1 MAYNFYQNQKM
12 VSQQIN
18 ANQEQYEQN
27 QEAKI
32 NDNINQYRN
41 EQFNYK
47 VALNQEDQVSD
58 EIEDQN
64 KISGVSDLITSGFEL
79 PAGVNSIKNAYQKV
93 KQVYNNLGKTAENAK
108 SVANDLSDTIQ
119 SNVSDVVSNVS
130 DTIDN
135 TANALSNASSKIQN
149 AVTTTAPA
157 TETAPAS
164 AVETPTITPSDN
176 VLQSPTGKTIAEQL
190 ETTTTS
196 PSGKVFDNPLYGE
209 DLNIKSFSGEIG
221 STETKSQF
229 GSADY
234 TGAQASSV
242 PQPVLP
248 TEQPASSTSGILEN
262 NQEVGLS
269 KTPQAQQ
276 EVGYKVQEGSEADL
290 ASTDETA
297 LAYKAPVKVSEVI
310 PDEAAGATE
319 EGGGLLSKIF
329 GGLGDVFEGI
339 GDVLDPVVGLAS
351 LGAGIYGAVEG
362 AKHLEGGKPDLPAP
376 PSPPP
381 MVTDFVPQANIAST
395 AQPGV

>member
-47 VALNQEDQVSD
+47 VALNQEEQVSD

-108 SVANDLSDTIQ
+108 SVASDLSDTIQ
-119 SNVSDVVSNVS
+119 SNVSNVS
-130 DTIDN
+130 DAVDN
-135 TANALSNASSKIQN
+135 TTNALSNASSKIQN
-149 AVTTTAPA
+149 AVSSAG
-157 TETAPAS
+157 ETIQSSVSSAGETIQS
-164 AVETPTITPSDN
+164 AVSGAPPSA
-176 VLQSPTGKTIAEQL
+176 GE
-190 ETTTTS
+190 
-196 PSGKVFDNPLYGE
+196 KVFDNPLYGE
-209 DLNIKSFSGEIG
+209 DLGVKSAFTDTAT
-221 STETKSQF
+221 TETKAQF
-229 GSADY
+229 GTADY

-248 TEQPASSTSGILEN
+248 TEQPAPSASQGTSGILEN
-262 NQEVGLS
+262 NQEVGS
-269 KTPQAQQ
+269 TKTPQQ
-276 EVGYKVQEGSEADL
+276 VSYKVQEGSEADL
-290 ASTDETA
+290 ASTDESA
-297 LAYKAPVKVSEVI
+297 LGYKPPVKVSEVV
-310 PDEAAGATE
+310 PDAPAE
-319 EGGGLLSKIF
+319 EGGGLLSDIF
-329 GGLGDVFEGI
+329 GGIGDVFEGI
-339 GDVLDPVVGLAS
+339 GDVLDPVIGLAS

-362 AKHLEGGKPDLPAP
+362 AKHLEDAKPDLPAP

>member
-64 KISGVSDLITSGFEL
+64 KISGVSDIITSGFEL

-130 DTIDN
+130 DTIEN
-135 TANALSNASSKIQN
+135 TTKSLSDASSQIQNALSTS
-149 AVTTTAPA
+149 APA
-157 TETAPAS
+157 TETAPA
-164 AVETPTITPSDN
+164 VETQTITPSDN
-176 VLQSPTGKTIAEQL
+176 ELQSPSGKTIDEQL
-190 ETTTTS
+190 ADINTS

-209 DLNIKSFSGEIG
+209 DLNIKSFSGDI
-221 STETKSQF
+221 STTETKSQF

-269 KTPQAQQ
+269 KTPQAPQ
-276 EVGYKVQEGSEADL
+276 EVSYNVQEGSEADL
-290 ASTDETA
+290 ASTGESAAAFT
-297 LAYKAPVKVSEVI
+297 APVKVSEVI
-310 PDEAAGATE
+310 PDEEGAE

-329 GGLGDVFEGI
+329 GGIGDAFEAV
-339 GDVLDPVVGLAS
+339 GDVLDPVIGLAS
-351 LGAGIYGAVEG
+351 VGAGIYGAVEG
-362 AKHLEGGKPDLPAP
+362 AKHLEEGKPDLPAP
-376 PSPPP
+376 PAPPD
-381 MVTDFVPQANIAST
+381 MVTDFVPQSNIAST
-395 AQPGV
+395 SQPGV

>member
-1 MAYNFYQNQKM
+1 MAYNFYQNSKM

-47 VALNQEDQVSD
+47 VALNQEQQVEG

-64 KISGVSDLITSGFEL
+64 KISGVSDIITSGFEL

-93 KQVYNNLGKTAENAK
+93 KQVYNNLGKTVENAK

-135 TANALSNASSKIQN
+135 TVNALSSASSKIQN
-149 AVTTTAPA
+149 AVTSTAP
-157 TETAPAS
+157 TSAPAPS
-164 AVETPTITPSDN
+164 PAVETPTITPTDS
-176 VLQSPTGKTIAEQL
+176 VLQSPTGKTIDEQL
-190 ETTTTS
+190 ADINTS
-196 PSGKVFDNPLYGE
+196 PEGKVFDNPLYGE
-209 DLNIKSFSGEIG
+209 DLNIKSFSGDIG
-221 STETKSQF
+221 TTETKLQF
-229 GSADY
+229 GSTDY

-248 TEQPASSTSGILEN
+248 TEQPASSTSGILES
-262 NQEVGLS
+262 NQEIGLS
-269 KTPQAQQ
+269 KTPQAPQ
-276 EVGYKVQEGSEADL
+276 EVSYKVEQGSEADL
-290 ASTDETA
+290 SSIGESAA
-297 LAYKAPVKVSEVI
+297 AYTPATKVSEVV
-310 PDEAAGATE
+310 PDAEGAAE
-319 EGGGLLSKIF
+319 EGGGLFSKIF
-329 GGLGDVFEGI
+329 GGIGDVFEGI

-362 AKHLEGGKPDLPAP
+362 AKHLEDGKPDLPAP
-376 PSPPP
+376 PAPPA

>member
-1 MAYNFYQNQKM
+1 MAYNFYQNSKM

-47 VALNQEDQVSD
+47 VALNQEEQVSD

-108 SVANDLSDTIQ
+108 SVASDLSDTIQ
-119 SNVSDVVSNVS
+119 SNVSNVSDVVSKAS
-130 DTIDN
+130 DAVDN

-149 AVTTTAPA
+149 AVSSAG
-157 TETAPAS
+157 ETIQS
-164 AVETPTITPSDN
+164 AVSDA
-176 VLQSPTGKTIAEQL
+176 GKTIQSSVSGAS
-190 ETTTTS
+190 ETIQS
-196 PSGKVFDNPLYGE
+196 AVSGAPPSTGEKVFDNPLYGE
-209 DLNIKSFSGEIG
+209 DLGVKSAFTDTAT
-221 STETKSQF
+221 TETKAQF
-229 GSADY
+229 GTADY

-248 TEQPASSTSGILEN
+248 TEQPAPSASSSTSQGTSGVLEN
-262 NQEVGLS
+262 NQEVGS
-269 KTPQAQQ
+269 TKTPQQ
-276 EVGYKVQEGSEADL
+276 VSYKVQEGSEADL
-290 ASTDETA
+290 ASTDESA
-297 LAYKAPVKVSEVI
+297 LGYKPPVKVSEVV
-310 PDEAAGATE
+310 PDAPAE
-319 EGGGLLSKIF
+319 EGGGGLLSDIF
-329 GGLGDVFEGI
+329 GGIGDVFEGI
-339 GDVLDPVVGLAS
+339 GDVLDPVIGLAS

-362 AKHLEGGKPDLPAP
+362 AKHLEDAKPDLPAP
-376 PSPPP
+376 PTPPP